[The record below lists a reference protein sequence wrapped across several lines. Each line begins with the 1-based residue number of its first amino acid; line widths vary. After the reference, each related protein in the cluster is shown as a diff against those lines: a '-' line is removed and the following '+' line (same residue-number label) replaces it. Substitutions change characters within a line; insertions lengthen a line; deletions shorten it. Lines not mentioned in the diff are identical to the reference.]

1 VQRGHR
7 LANVPEKQ
15 GKRSVESSMAGNHD
29 IVAGAELRV
38 LRFRRKS
45 GLQPSANAVPR
56 NGVSYFLCNRE
67 AEARPSLTAGR
78 CARPFSHFDQKCRR
92 RRAPAAAY
100 SEKFGTRLERWQDRN
115 DSLQSREKRQRGLG
129 ARP

>member
-1 VQRGHR
+1 
-7 LANVPEKQ
+7 
-15 GKRSVESSMAGNHD
+15 MAGNHD

-56 NGVSYFLCNRE
+56 NGVSYFLRNRE
-67 AEARPSLTAGR
+67 AEARPGLTAGR
-78 CARPFSHFDQKCRR
+78 CAHPFSHFDQKCRR

-100 SEKFGTRLERWQDRN
+100 SEKFGTRLERWQNRN